1 MSTRTLLSLIIVL
14 LLSLA
19 ACQQPPVNTP
29 EQPIS
34 ETPTQ
39 APQPTETP
47 APILPK
53 ALISEVL
60 AGVQGNN
67 NFDFI
72 ELYNPGSVA
81 PFNLKGASLW
91 YQLADGKEETLV
103 YQWDAHTLIPPQGH
117 YLLARSGEDFGL
129 VADALIDVPLV
140 PQRGSLQIRSQAG
153 EVLDSLTWGDG
164 SQAFTEG
171 EAALTMQNG
180 VALERVPGGEAG
192 NASDE
197 NRNDT
202 DFSLND
208 HPDPQNSGSLATP
221 LSDGYLSISVDAPA
235 VIEPGQ
241 PLEYLISVS
250 NQTNQDVKDLSVQV
264 PLPLAFEI
272 QELAAGMGIADHPM
286 FWDLPQIEDTHQI
299 LFWPLDSLAA
309 GETQTAALVAKAPWT
324 YLTAVINNY
333 SVQTADGL
341 QVAFG
346 SPVYTEVAGGAIP
359 IGIARGFANQEI
371 VVEGVATMYT
381 GGYFAGGGN
390 TKFYIEDETGGIQVW
405 VDDGE
410 GDVTVNLGDRVRVQG
425 ILLVYRGAMEL
436 APTSEGVEV
445 LEKATDSSR
454 WPGTQVPLEDAV
466 IDMQNLPGRLVQT
479 QGTVARLEEFS
490 YSYELDLVDEAGH
503 LLSVYIDKLTN
514 INVDAITS
522 GETYQISGVIEVLD
536 ANQRMYPRIQEDL
549 SKIYPPQLYLEI
561 SAPHTIRTGEAFVV
575 QLTATNHTDDVL
587 EEVVISAPYPRF
599 DLSVERIS
607 HDGIMADEAITWTI
621 PELEGGGGTLTV
633 EYEALPTTTGESIRL
648 ESAALASADGVQNA
662 ESLVQHIFLQGSVPI
677 WAIQGEG
684 DRSAYLFEN
693 LTTVGVVS
701 GVFPELGGFWL
712 QSLEDDK
719 NPATSEGLFVN
730 FEELEISV
738 LPGDWLEVSGV
749 VQETYQQTQI
759 VLESPDDIQV
769 LSSGHSLPA
778 PVELNPPLDAAL
790 AESYYESLEGMFVQ
804 LTEPAV
810 AVAPT
815 NHYGE
820 YALVRQEHDVAR
832 LWQGGENGMVIIV
845 DDGSSQSHDNRS
857 TMAYAINVGDQVSNL
872 VGPLAYTFG
881 QFKIEAVTVPAVT
894 TAEVGMSSLPALES
908 DEFSLM
914 SWNVENLFDFKDP
927 HPSSP
932 EMPTIGEYKI
942 SISKVANT
950 ILAAGSP
957 TVVGLQEVENIG
969 VLEDIAEHE
978 ALAAFAYQPVLIE
991 GSDSRGID
999 VGYLVRGD
1007 RAEVSDVQQFDA
1019 PEGLTSRPPLMLE
1032 VSFAGD
1038 SVFVLNNHFTS
1049 MSGGEAATEPRR
1061 DAQAAWN
1068 VSVTADILAQN
1079 PDAYLAVIGD
1089 LNSYYD
1095 AKPIDTLRAAGLL
1108 HVFEMLPGDERYTYI
1123 YQGASQVLDHIL
1135 VTPELMDLL
1144 RRVDILHLNADF
1156 ALSEPGD
1163 ESPLRASDHDP
1174 VIAVFSL
1181 SP

>member
-1 MSTRTLLSLIIVL
+1 MYTRSLLSLIIVL
-14 LLSLA
+14 FLSLV

-29 EQPIS
+29 EQPAR

-39 APQPTETP
+39 TPTSTEIP
-47 APILPK
+47 APIPPK

-60 AGVQGNN
+60 AGIQGNN

-72 ELYNPGSVA
+72 ELYNPGSA
-81 PFNLKGASLW
+81 LPYNLKGAALW
-91 YQLADGKEETLV
+91 YQLADDKEETLV

-129 VADALIDVPLV
+129 VADALIDIPLV
-140 PQRGSLQIRSQAG
+140 PQRGSLQIRTEAG

-164 SQAFTEG
+164 SQVYTEG
-171 EAALTMQNG
+171 DAALAMQNG
-180 VALERVPGGEAG
+180 VALERAPGGEAG

-202 DFSLND
+202 DFLLNQN
-208 HPDPQNSGSLATP
+208 PQPQNSGSLATP
-221 LSDGYLSISVDAPA
+221 LSDGYLSISIEAPTT
-235 VIEPGQ
+235 VGPGESF
-241 PLEYLISVS
+241 EYLITVS
-250 NQTNQDVKDLSVQV
+250 NQTGQDMENVDVQV
-264 PLPLAFEI
+264 LLPLAFEI
-272 QELAAGMGIADHPM
+272 PELAEGMDIVDHPKY
-286 FWDLPQIEDTHQI
+286 WDLPQIQDTHQV
-299 LFWPLDSLAA
+299 LYWLLDTLAA
-309 GETQTAALVAKAPWT
+309 EETQTAALVAKAPWT

-333 SVQTADGL
+333 SVQSADGL
-341 QVAFG
+341 QIAFG
-346 SPVYTEVAGGAIP
+346 SPVYTEIAGGAIP

-371 VVEGVATMYT
+371 VVEGIATMYT
-381 GGYFAGGGN
+381 GGYYAGGGN

-436 APTSEGVEV
+436 APEPEGVEV
-445 LEKATDSSR
+445 LEKATDSSG
-454 WPGTQVPLEDAV
+454 WPATQVPLEDAV
-466 IDMQNLPGRLVQT
+466 TDMQNLPGRLVQT

-490 YSYELDLVDEAGH
+490 YSYEIDLVDEAGH

-514 INVDAITS
+514 INIDAITS
-522 GETYQISGVIEVLD
+522 GESYQISGLIEVLD
-536 ANQRMYPRIQEDL
+536 ANQRMYPRIQNDL
-549 SKIYPPQLYLEI
+549 SKIFPPELFVEI
-561 SAPHTIRTGEAFVV
+561 SAPHTILEGEAFVV
-575 QLTATNHTDDVL
+575 QLTATNHTADLL
-587 EEVVISAPYPRF
+587 EDVVITAPYPRF
-599 DLSVERIS
+599 DLSVEQIS
-607 HDGIMADEAITWTI
+607 HNGIVTGEAITWTI
-621 PELEGGGGTLTV
+621 PELEGGGGTLIV
-633 EYEALPTTTGESIRL
+633 EYEVLPTTTGESIRL
-648 ESAALASADGVQNA
+648 ESATIASADGVQSA
-662 ESLVQHIFLQGSVPI
+662 DSLVQHIFLQGSVPI
-677 WAIQGEG
+677 WAIQGEA

-719 NPATSEGLFVN
+719 NPDTSEGLFIN
-730 FEELEISV
+730 TGEQEISV

-759 VLESPDDIQV
+759 LLESPDDIQV
-769 LSSGHSLPA
+769 LSSGHSLPV
-778 PVELNPPLDAAL
+778 PVELNPPVDEAQ
-790 AESYYESLEGMFVQ
+790 AEQYYESLEGMFVQ
-804 LTEPAV
+804 VTEPAM

-815 NHYGE
+815 NRYGE
-820 YALVRQEHDVAR
+820 YALVRQEHGLAR
-832 LWQGGENGMVIIV
+832 LWQGGENGMAIIV
-845 DDGSSQSHDNRS
+845 DDGSSQTHVDRS
-857 TMAYAINVGDQVSNL
+857 TMAYAINARDQVSNL

-881 QFKIEAVTVPAVT
+881 QYKLEPVTIPAVT
-894 TAEVGMSSLPALES
+894 SAEVALTGLPALES
-908 DEFSLM
+908 GEFSLM
-914 SWNVENLFDFKDP
+914 SWNIENLFDFQDP

-932 EMPTIGEYKI
+932 AMPSIGEYKI
-942 SISKVANT
+942 RISKVAQT

-957 TVVGLQEVENIG
+957 TVVGLQEIENIS
-969 VLEDIAEHE
+969 VLEDIAGQE

-1007 RAEVSDVQQFDA
+1007 RAEVVDVKQFDA
-1019 PEGLTSRPPLMLE
+1019 PEGLTSRPPLMVE
-1032 VSFAGD
+1032 VAFDSV

-1068 VSVTADILAQN
+1068 VSVAVDILAQN
-1079 PDAYLAVIGD
+1079 PGAYLAVMGD

-1095 AKPIDTLRAAGLL
+1095 AKPIDTLRAGGLL
-1108 HVFEMLPGDERYTYI
+1108 HVFEMLPDDERYTYI

-1156 ALSEPGD
+1156 APSEPGD